1 MNKTLA
7 VAALLFG
14 VLAIGFGTNNSAS
27 PPTFPGPHVVA
38 TTTVINQTA
47 AIPTTTIFTP
57 QHSGLYRISSY
68 MATTTPGTLDLGYWV
83 LWLGWTDEAGAEIM
97 APLEL
102 RGVVV
107 APYAYGFTTSIG
119 DANSF
124 PGPGGGSSFVVRAIA
139 GTPVTYAV
147 TNGGTNGTYEVF
159 LVVERLE

>member
-7 VAALLFG
+7 VAILLFG
-14 VLAIGFGTNNSAS
+14 VLAISFGTNNSVN
-27 PPTFPGPHVVA
+27 PQTFPGPHVVA
-38 TTTVINQTA
+38 TTTVINQTT

-57 QHSGLYRISSY
+57 QHTGLYRISSY
-68 MATTTPGTLDLGYWV
+68 MATTTPGTLDSGYWV

-107 APYAYGFTTSIG
+107 APYDYGFTPSIG
-119 DANSF
+119 DANAF
-124 PGPGGGSSFVVRAIA
+124 PGGGSSFVVRAIA